1 MISDHRKTRGRT
13 ALRRATAL
21 AADRSVLAARRSV
34 LAAAC
39 SVLAAA
45 GTAGATAA
53 TVVRPTVAAPS
64 WSLQLAIQYLPPGT
78 NHSQY
83 DAVLVEPGAT
93 WFFGGSNIGGRG
105 RPETEQLR
113 GGRPVPVP
121 LPSGPHSWITAV
133 SATSASDIW
142 AVTYLGGSVLRFDGK
157 TWAVQPRGRWAAGT
171 RFTGI
176 IAISPTDVW
185 VFGTTGGRYLGAGT
199 WHFNG
204 KAWSRVRG
212 PGGDVYQASEASS
225 GDLWGIGVAG
235 GAGGGRP
242 DGTLLHFS
250 GSSWHVVTPAA
261 LAGFRYSHVLA
272 LSAADVWV
280 AGSVAGKPE
289 LAHYDGRGWTALRMP
304 GTVAATGMCRDGS
317 GGLWVIANS
326 GKSPSVVLDRTAAGT
341 WHKSEVSSDPANE
354 VLACALAPGT
364 TTAWGAGR
372 AVAPRGSAAAGYRY
386 G

>member
-1 MISDHRKTRGRT
+1 MISDHRMTRGRA
-13 ALRRATAL
+13 ALMRAPVRAGRRSAL
-21 AADRSVLAARRSV
+21 AAGCFMLAASCCV
-34 LAAAC
+34 
-39 SVLAAA
+39 VAA
-45 GTAGATAA
+45 GGAAAA
-53 TVVRPTVAAPS
+53 TVVRPPTAAPS
-64 WSLQLAIQYLPPGT
+64 WSLRLAIQYLPPGT

-105 RPETEQLR
+105 KPETEQLR
-113 GGRPVPVP
+113 GERPVPVP

-176 IAISPTDVW
+176 IAISPANVW
-185 VFGTTGGRYLGAGT
+185 VFGTTGDRHLGAGT

-225 GDLWGIGVAG
+225 DDLWGIGAAG
-235 GAGGGRP
+235 GAGRP
-242 DGTLLHFS
+242 DDELLHLS
-250 GSSWHVVTPAA
+250 GSSWHVVRPAA
-261 LAGFRYSHVLA
+261 LVGFRYSHVLA
-272 LSAADVWV
+272 LSTADVWV
-280 AGSVAGKPE
+280 AGSVSGKPE
-289 LAHYDGRGWTALRMP
+289 LAHFDGRGWTALRTP

-341 WHKSEVSSDPANE
+341 WHTSVVSSDPANE
-354 VLACALAPGT
+354 VLACALVPGT
-364 TTAWGAGR
+364 ATAWGAGL
-372 AVAPRGSAAAGYRY
+372 AVAPQGSAAAGYRY